1 MEREILFRG
10 KRIDN
15 GEWVEGHYVQ
25 REPLSKPLIV
35 TQTLGVIKNKEG
47 NNMRA
52 TASEVAPGTVGQFT
66 GLLDKNGN
74 RIFEGD
80 IVRRFNSR
88 GQEVMRY
95 AVKWNTD
102 CCMFVLMCED
112 TYLGEYDSD
121 FTVFYGE
128 ELEIIGNVHDNPE
141 FPKYETPS
149 ENDKKLV
156 GGNRELKRL
165 LKLAIEDFDYSMNIG
180 KCNICGNSCCEATT
194 ICKWRYKDE
203 AEKLLKGD
211 TVEAVADVQAVK
223 HGKWRFSGN
232 YSPTKNWI
240 CSECNGMVIMPEYC
254 WESYYNYCPN
264 CGAKMDGE

>member
-15 GEWVEGHYVQ
+15 GEWVEGNYIFEDFDRVGIHQ
-25 REPLSKPLIV
+25 IG
-35 TQTLGVIKNKEG
+35 TIIQCFVIPE
-47 NNMRA
+47 
-52 TASEVAPGTVGQFT
+52 TVGQFT

-74 RIFEGD
+74 KIFEGD

-128 ELEIIGNVHDNPE
+128 DLEVVGNVHDNLE
-141 FPKYETPS
+141 FMK
-149 ENDKKLV
+149 DD
-156 GGNRELKRL
+156 
-165 LKLAIEDFDYSMNIG
+165 EDF
-180 KCNICGNSCCEATT
+180 
-194 ICKWRYKDE
+194 
-203 AEKLLKGD
+203 
-211 TVEAVADVQAVK
+211 
-223 HGKWRFSGN
+223 
-232 YSPTKNWI
+232 
-240 CSECNGMVIMPEYC
+240 
-254 WESYYNYCPN
+254 
-264 CGAKMDGE
+264 